1 MGCFLVR
8 GKSMQPYLRDGDL
21 VLTRRR
27 SGQPRP
33 GDVMVYRPERLPFA
47 VVHRVVEA
55 DKDGVVVRGDANS
68 HSDPERVPS
77 RRVLGQVWC
86 VLPRAG
92 RLLRLLRKIGLP

>member
-8 GKSMQPYLRDGDL
+8 GKSMQPYLREGDL

-27 SGQPRP
+27 RGRPRP
-33 GDVMVYRPERLPFA
+33 GDVVVCRPERLPFA

-55 DKDGVVVRGDANS
+55 DGDDVVLRGDANS
-68 HSDPERVPS
+68 GSDPEKVS
-77 RRVLGQVWC
+77 SSRVLGQVCC

-92 RLLRLLRKIGLP
+92 RLLSLLKEIKLP

>member
-27 SGQPRP
+27 RGRPRP

-55 DKDGVVVRGDANS
+55 DRDDVVLRGDANS
-68 HSDPERVPS
+68 GSDPEKVS
-77 RRVLGQVWC
+77 SGRVLGQVWC
-86 VLPRAG
+86 VLPQAG
-92 RLLRLLRKIGLP
+92 RLLSLLRKIKLP